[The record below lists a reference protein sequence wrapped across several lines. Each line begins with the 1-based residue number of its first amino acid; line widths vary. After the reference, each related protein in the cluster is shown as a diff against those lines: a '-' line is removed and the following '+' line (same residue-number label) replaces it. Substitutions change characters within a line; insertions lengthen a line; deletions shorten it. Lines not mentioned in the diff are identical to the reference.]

1 MRPDAARH
9 TPNDQPLRLP
19 TFVARSAVF
28 RRTLEQLERFAVHER
43 ATVLLE
49 GESGTGKTYCA
60 RHLHLRSVRAR
71 APFQHVMLSALDDN
85 LVGSDL
91 FGHVSGAYTDARRS
105 RQGCFVSASGGTLF
119 LDEIGKASVAV
130 QRKLLHAVEYGEV
143 WPLGADRAVQVDVRI
158 VAATNV
164 SLEALVQGG
173 GFLPDL
179 VPRLGACRVRVP
191 PLRERQ
197 ADLPA
202 LVTQLLAASAAACGY
217 RMPPQ
222 VTDELLL
229 ALQRAPWPFNL
240 RQLDATLQRLLI
252 DAAGASTLRLDH
264 CTGELAYLR
273 ALAPRAPL
281 TSSTLRDAISQAG
294 SVAAAAR
301 SLGVARC
308 TIYRHLARLRVQPS
322 V

>member
-1 MRPDAARH
+1 MRPDAPRH
-9 TPNDQPLRLP
+9 PATDPPLALP
-19 TFVARSAVF
+19 TFVARSGVF
-28 RRTLEQLERFAVHER
+28 RRTLEQLERFASHER

-60 RHLHLRSVRAR
+60 KHLHLRSVRAR

-85 LVGSDL
+85 LAGSDL

-143 WPLGADRAVQVDVRI
+143 WPLGADRAVHVDVRL

-164 SLEALVQGG
+164 SLEKMVDSG

-202 LVTQLLAASAAACGY
+202 LVTQLLTASAAACGY
-217 RMPPQ
+217 RAPPQ

-252 DAAGASTLRLDH
+252 DAGGATVLRLDH
-264 CTGELAYLR
+264 CSGELAYLR
-273 ALAPRAPL
+273 ALAPRAPI
-281 TSSTLRDAISQAG
+281 TSASLREAIQRAG

-301 SLGVARC
+301 SLGIARC
-308 TIYRHLARLRVQPS
+308 TVYRHLARQRVHS
-322 V
+322 AV